1 MGSTLKTGF
10 KTAALLA
17 GTMAS
22 LPALGAGQ
30 GEVRKTLQ
38 GEYDQRDA
46 AYVQKDID
54 GTLAHYAP
62 DFVGVGAGGKTHDL
76 KEERADFLKTW
87 SAVPAKSTVS
97 KSTIEK
103 LTLGKAEGKAAAT
116 VTLHRHAILLLVN
129 RQSGLNDVLVLDG
142 TYLDVWARRAGAW
155 LLTREQA
162 VAVKATMNGKPL

>member
-1 MGSTLKTGF
+1 MGNTLKI
-10 KTAALLA
+10 AVLLA
-17 GTMAS
+17 GAMAAP
-22 LPALGAGQ
+22 PALAAG
-30 GEVRKTLQ
+30 GPGDVRKTLQ

-103 LTLGKAEGKAAAT
+103 LTLGKTEGKAAAT

-129 RQSGLNDVLVLDG
+129 PQSGLNDVLVLDG
-142 TYLDVWARRAGAW
+142 TYLDVWAKRAGVW

-162 VAVKATMNGKPL
+162 MAVKATMNGKPL

>member
-1 MGSTLKTGF
+1 MGSILKI
-10 KTAALLA
+10 ALLLA
-17 GTMAS
+17 GATAA
-22 LPALGAGQ
+22 LPALGAGGL

-38 GEYDQRDA
+38 GEYDQRDV

-103 LTLGKAEGKAAAT
+103 LTLGKAGGKVAAT

-129 RQSGLNDVLVLDG
+129 PRSGLNDVLVLDG
-142 TYLDVWARRAGAW
+142 TYLDVWAKRAGSW

-162 VAVKATMNGKPL
+162 LAVKATMDGKPL